1 MKDRQQR
8 SFFCPYPITKD
19 TNVGLTEIKSIY
31 RNFHKTYTS
40 LNSIQSRFAQNS
52 IHMRSV
58 LTLLCFLAAFSG
70 RAQNMFPYSF
80 SKTTG
85 TYQNLVGSTNLTAG
99 FVWDDTTFT
108 IPLGFS
114 FKWALDNRTLTS
126 IVVDAGGMVYAP
138 DDVNSQFGFP
148 IPTKMIMA
156 YQCDL
161 VDRGTNTSQQAMS
174 PISYLTTG
182 TAPNRICK
190 IEYRNAGFFSDT
202 LGLDSTNFQ
211 IWLYEGSNIIEYR
224 YGPQSVADIGTSF
237 DGENGPWINLVYES
251 TLDIINQT
259 LMLDACT
266 YVAGS
271 SSTAAAVNPSAPLDL
286 FNAPSDWAFI
296 DLPNNG
302 QIFRWTPIGGANSV
316 NDINAFNNLNVYPSP
331 FNTSL
336 FIEHQND
343 LQSIRLSDLNGRV
356 LIQENVRGNKAEINT
371 KSLSNGVYFLTITD
385 AKDNQ
390 KTMKVVK

>member
-1 MKDRQQR
+1 MK
-8 SFFCPYPITKD
+8 
-19 TNVGLTEIKSIY
+19 
-31 RNFHKTYTS
+31 
-40 LNSIQSRFAQNS
+40 
-52 IHMRSV
+52 SV
-58 LTLLCFLAAFSG
+58 LTLLCILAAFSG
-70 RAQNMFPYSF
+70 RAQNMYPYSF
-80 SKTTG
+80 SKSTG

-108 IPLGFS
+108 IPLGFT
-114 FKWALDNRTLTS
+114 FKWALDNRNLTS
-126 IVVDAGGMVYAP
+126 IVVDAGGILYAP
-138 DDVNSQFGFP
+138 DDVNAQFGFP
-148 IPTKMIMA
+148 VPTKMMMA

-161 VDRGTNTSQQAMS
+161 VDRGTNTSMPAMS

-190 IEYRNAGFFSDT
+190 IEYRNAGFFSDIT
-202 LGLDSTNFQ
+202 GQDSTNFQ

-224 YGPQSVADIGTSF
+224 YGPQSVVDMSTSF
-237 DGENGPWINLVYES
+237 DGENGPWINLIYES

-271 SSTAAAVNPSAPLDL
+271 NSTAAAVTPSAPIDL
-286 FNAPSDWAFI
+286 FNAPSDWAFL
-296 DLPNNG
+296 DLPDNG
-302 QIFRWTPIGGANSV
+302 QIFRWSPYASTNSV
-316 NDINAFNNLNVYPSP
+316 NDINAFDATNVYPTP

-336 FIEHQND
+336 FIEHPSD
-343 LQSIRLSDLNGRV
+343 LQSVRLNDLNGRV

-385 AKDNQ
+385 AMGNQ
-390 KTMKVVK
+390 KTMKVAK

>member
-1 MKDRQQR
+1 
-8 SFFCPYPITKD
+8 
-19 TNVGLTEIKSIY
+19 
-31 RNFHKTYTS
+31 
-40 LNSIQSRFAQNS
+40 
-52 IHMRSV
+52 MRSV

-126 IVVDAGGMVYAP
+126 IVVDAGGMLYAP

-211 IWLYEGSNIIEYR
+211 IWLYEGSNIIE
-224 YGPQSVADIGTSF
+224 AL
-237 DGENGPWINLVYES
+237 INLCFAK
-251 TLDIINQT
+251 TQKGTTHI
-259 LMLDACT
+259 
-266 YVAGS
+266 YVFTTCKLRIKSRPKFKKCSYA
-271 SSTAAAVNPSAPLDL
+271 TIC
-286 FNAPSDWAFI
+286 FNAS
-296 DLPNNG
+296 
-302 QIFRWTPIGGANSV
+302 
-316 NDINAFNNLNVYPSP
+316 
-331 FNTSL
+331 
-336 FIEHQND
+336 
-343 LQSIRLSDLNGRV
+343 
-356 LIQENVRGNKAEINT
+356 
-371 KSLSNGVYFLTITD
+371 
-385 AKDNQ
+385 
-390 KTMKVVK
+390 